1 MGNIV
6 DFCYH
11 RTTLTIIIMII
22 IIIIIIMIII
32 IMIFII
38 IMIMIIIVIII
49 IINDNINNNNNN
61 DKNKINYNKI
71 NIRNLNIFS
80 LSLSCMFSRDT
91 LIEQLLRE
99 INELKSRLS
108 QLRAEDDRII
118 NALRERIAKLERDL
132 EELQQIAAQA
142 CEENVALKKEVEEAS
157 THGEAVVKLVEAE
170 SK

>member
-1 MGNIV
+1 M
-6 DFCYH
+6 F
-11 RTTLTIIIMII
+11 
-22 IIIIIIMIII
+22 
-32 IMIFII
+32 F
-38 IMIMIIIVIII
+38 
-49 IINDNINNNNNN
+49 
-61 DKNKINYNKI
+61 
-71 NIRNLNIFS
+71 IFS
-80 LSLSCMFSRDT
+80 FTFSRDT

-170 SK
+170 SKSHWFLLGWEDHNSANGDNDDDGIDHDDDFKPGNDISIVIITIIIA